1 MPAGLRSVTHLQ
13 TGDVSVAEIFAKL
26 LDLLQLQEVYPQHL
40 YGDDHQVVH
49 LLVTREERLLV
60 FLLMLKMLYMKETL
74 EPVRRECLQHL
85 YEGLH
90 VDVEGVRAGAVRGLS
105 GQLALL
111 KQEGKQREQRVPGR
125 RLSYMHL
132 Y

>member
-1 MPAGLRSVTHLQ
+1 MPAGLRCVTHLQ

-74 EPVRRECLQHL
+74 EPGEAGVLTAPVRRS
-85 YEGLH
+85 
-90 VDVEGVRAGAVRGLS
+90 A
-105 GQLALL
+105 
-111 KQEGKQREQRVPGR
+111 R
-125 RLSYMHL
+125 RC
-132 Y
+132 

>member
-74 EPVRRECLQHL
+74 EPVRHL
-85 YEGLH
+85 HLHKGLH

-125 RLSYMHL
+125 RLSVQETTR
-132 Y
+132 